1 MREMQPVKNQIIQK
15 ISSLIQKSVPEADVK
30 VYGSHATQLCLHW
43 SDIDLVLI
51 PPECKQ
57 FLPKDMLAREPG
69 RFGEPPF
76 KASLEFNPKMDLAA
90 AINNSALNRNWLLTV
105 FQELLREE
113 QAGSNWLTSVK
124 FIENTAVP
132 VIKMKCSYI
141 APKQEG
147 DSPLEVRLP
156 DGTLSKY
163 PEILKRPINIDITLM
178 TEHHNGILCVNLVKE
193 YLRANQ
199 VIEPLILVLKQMLK
213 VWGFNEPY
221 NGGLSSYALFLMIVS
236 FL

>member
-1 MREMQPVKNQIIQK
+1 MT
-15 ISSLIQKSVPEADVK
+15 SL
-30 VYGSHATQLCLHW
+30 
-43 SDIDLVLI
+43 
-51 PPECKQ
+51 
-57 FLPKDMLAREPG
+57 
-69 RFGEPPF
+69 
-76 KASLEFNPKMDLAA
+76 
-90 AINNSALNRNWLLTV
+90 
-105 FQELLREE
+105 
-113 QAGSNWLTSVK
+113 K

-141 APKQEG
+141 APKNDA
-147 DSPLEVRLP
+147 DSSDEIRLP

-163 PEILKRPINIDITLM
+163 PEILRRPINIDITLM
-178 TEHHNGILCVNLVKE
+178 TEYHNGILCVNLVKQ
-193 YLRANQ
+193 YLRENT